1 VNLAALNE
9 DEKRELYELMR
20 LKNLR
25 FKRDRLAN
33 YKPYT
38 KQKDF
43 HHTGTFRERLFMAGN
58 QLGKTWAGAF
68 EVAMHVTGI
77 YPDWWGDVQY
87 QTGVRVIA
95 AGASSQQIREA
106 IQDTLLGTQD
116 KIQDPYQKYN
126 LDSDIR

>member
-1 VNLAALNE
+1 MNLAALDE

-43 HHTGTFRERLFMAGN
+43 HHTGSFRERLFMAGN

-68 EVAMHVTGI
+68 EMPPAMIGFT
-77 YPDWWGDVQY
+77 
-87 QTGVRVIA
+87 A
-95 AGASSQQIREA
+95 
-106 IQDTLLGTQD
+106 D
-116 KIQDPYQKYN
+116 K
-126 LDSDIR
+126 R